1 MFSRKDLARLILP
14 LIVEQFLAA
23 TIGIADTLMVS
34 SVGEA
39 AVSGVSLVD
48 SINILLIQVFAALA
62 TGGAIVSAQYLGR
75 EDKDNANHAAKQLL
89 LITGVLSLGIMT
101 ICLVGKAPIL
111 HALFGAAESAVLEN
125 ASVYFLVSALSYPFI
140 AIYNS
145 GAALFRSMGNSRI
158 SMIASIMMNAVNIS
172 GNALLIYG
180 FHMGAAG
187 AGIASLVSRMAGA
200 IMMVTLLRNP
210 RNIIHLSD
218 LTHWDYQPAM
228 VKNILRVGIPTG
240 LENGM
245 FHIGKILVA
254 GLIAT
259 FGTVAITANAVSNNI
274 ASLSQI
280 PGSAIGLAMVT
291 VVGQCVGARNY
302 KEAQSY
308 AIKLTALAY
317 LLMGVLNLWLLFNL
331 RAVIGLYGNLSVETT
346 NTAVQIMTYHCYCC
360 MTLWPAAFCL
370 PNGLRAANDV
380 RFTMT
385 TSIFSMWVFRIGF
398 SYIIGKFMG
407 VGVLGVWIAMFIDWL
422 FRGTMFVIR
431 LLGGKWK
438 EKQLL

>member
-1 MFSRKDLARLILP
+1 MFSRKDLRNLILP

-23 TIGIADTLMVS
+23 TIGMADTLMVS
-34 SVGEA
+34 SVGEV

-75 EDKDNANHAAKQLL
+75 EDHENANQAAKQLL
-89 LITGVLSLGIMT
+89 LVTGVLSLAIMT
-101 ICLVGKAPIL
+101 ICLIGQKWIISG
-111 HALFGAAESAVLEN
+111 LFGAAEPLVLEN
-125 ASVYFLVSALSYPFI
+125 ANVYFLISALSYPFI
-140 AIYNS
+140 ATYNS

-158 SMIASIMMNAVNIS
+158 SMIASIMMNVVNIS
-172 GNALLIYG
+172 GNAILIYG
-180 FHMGAAG
+180 FGMGAAG
-187 AGIASLVSRMAGA
+187 AGIASLLSRMAGA
-200 IMMVTLLRNP
+200 VMMVVLLRNP
-210 RNIIHLSD
+210 HNVIHLEH
-218 LTHWDYQPAM
+218 LLHWEYKPAM
-228 VKNILRVGIPTG
+228 VKNILRVGVPTG

-259 FGTVAITANAVSNNI
+259 FGTVAITANAISNNI
-274 ASLSQI
+274 AALSQI

-291 VVGQCVGARNY
+291 VVGQCVGARSY
-302 KEAQSY
+302 DQAQSY
-308 AIKLTALAY
+308 ALKLTGLAY
-317 LLMGVLNLWLLFNL
+317 LLMGALNLALLFNL
-331 RAVIGLYGNLSVETT
+331 RPVIGLYGQLSPETIE
-346 NTAVQIMTYHCYCC
+346 TATQIMIYHCFCC

-422 FRGTMFVIR
+422 FRSVVFVVR
-431 LLGGKWK
+431 LLRGRWK
-438 EKQLL
+438 EKQFI